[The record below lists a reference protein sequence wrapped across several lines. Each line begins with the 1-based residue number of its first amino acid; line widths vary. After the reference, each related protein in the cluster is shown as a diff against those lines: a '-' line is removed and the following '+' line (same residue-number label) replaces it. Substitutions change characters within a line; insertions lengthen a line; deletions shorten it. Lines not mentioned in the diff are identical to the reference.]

1 MKRSER
7 LMFLAGVLCAACAVT
22 FGVVRTKEQKE
33 KIKNSDA
40 VILTIPADTVTALSW
55 ETGTENLSFHKEEM
69 WTYDEDAAFPV
80 DEEKIGELLEIFE
93 EFGVSFVIEDV
104 EDYGQYGLDDPEGT
118 IRLEAGEE
126 SYEILLGD
134 FSAMDSERYVSIG
147 DGNAYLV
154 KEDPMDSFNIGLS
167 SVIKNDQ
174 VPAMDQVE
182 RIRFTGPEAYEIF
195 YEGDSTATYSPG
207 DIYFTSRDEK
217 TLPLDTS
224 RVTTYLNTVMGL
236 GLSDYVSYNAA
247 EEELSGY
254 GLDEPQ
260 LVVETEYT
268 TENEDGKEETGTFTL
283 SVSRDPE
290 EKEDDETVTAYA
302 RVGESGIIYRL
313 LSGDYEKLMKMTYND
328 LRHQEVLPA
337 DRYDITGLT
346 VVLEGETYQLE
357 SRGKDSDRKWTYAG
371 EETDTAALLDALLAL
386 EAESFTEEA
395 PAGKE
400 EIRMT
405 VFLDNENYPQVTVA
419 LYRYDGEYCLAEVD
433 GEPVSLVPR
442 SQAVD
447 LTEAVHGIVL
457 SGGNK

>member
-195 YEGDSTATYSPG
+195 YEEDSTATYSPG

-224 RVTTYLNTVMGL
+224 RVTTYLIHGTVIQGSVIPAMI
-236 GLSDYVSYNAA
+236 D
-247 EEELSGY
+247 EL
-254 GLDEPQ
+254 P
-260 LVVETEYT
+260 
-268 TENEDGKEETGTFTL
+268 
-283 SVSRDPE
+283 
-290 EKEDDETVTAYA
+290 
-302 RVGESGIIYRL
+302 
-313 LSGDYEKLMKMTYND
+313 
-328 LRHQEVLPA
+328 
-337 DRYDITGLT
+337 
-346 VVLEGETYQLE
+346 
-357 SRGKDSDRKWTYAG
+357 
-371 EETDTAALLDALLAL
+371 
-386 EAESFTEEA
+386 
-395 PAGKE
+395 
-400 EIRMT
+400 
-405 VFLDNENYPQVTVA
+405 TVA
-419 LYRYDGEYCLAEVD
+419 LMACFAQGRTVIKDAAELRVKESNRIALVAENLRAMGADVTETDDGMIIDGGRPLHGASISAHKDHRLAMTFAVAALAAEGSTELQD
-433 GEPVSLVPR
+433 ADCVSISYPDFYTDLKRLVR
-442 SQAVD
+442 S
-447 LTEAVHGIVL
+447 
-457 SGGNK
+457 

>member
-154 KEDPMDSFNIGLS
+154 KEDPMVPLI
-167 SVIKNDQ
+167 SV
-174 VPAMDQVE
+174 
-182 RIRFTGPEAYEIF
+182 
-195 YEGDSTATYSPG
+195 
-207 DIYFTSRDEK
+207 
-217 TLPLDTS
+217 
-224 RVTTYLNTVMGL
+224 
-236 GLSDYVSYNAA
+236 
-247 EEELSGY
+247 
-254 GLDEPQ
+254 
-260 LVVETEYT
+260 
-268 TENEDGKEETGTFTL
+268 
-283 SVSRDPE
+283 
-290 EKEDDETVTAYA
+290 
-302 RVGESGIIYRL
+302 
-313 LSGDYEKLMKMTYND
+313 
-328 LRHQEVLPA
+328 
-337 DRYDITGLT
+337 
-346 VVLEGETYQLE
+346 
-357 SRGKDSDRKWTYAG
+357 
-371 EETDTAALLDALLAL
+371 
-386 EAESFTEEA
+386 
-395 PAGKE
+395 
-400 EIRMT
+400 
-405 VFLDNENYPQVTVA
+405 
-419 LYRYDGEYCLAEVD
+419 
-433 GEPVSLVPR
+433 
-442 SQAVD
+442 
-447 LTEAVHGIVL
+447 
-457 SGGNK
+457 